1 MCKWGTNTEME
12 IAGRTVK
19 VDYCLAT
26 LLALLNSAGMPT
38 VASCCGHGKTP
49 GRISL
54 EDGRELIISP
64 DMATTQKMFGVLGE
78 E

>member
-38 VASCCGHGKTP
+38 VASPPPRPARGSLRADQDTP
-49 GRISL
+49 ARM
-54 EDGRELIISP
+54 P
-64 DMATTQKMFGVLGE
+64 A
-78 E
+78 